1 MKKYHLVAALWIMGC
16 YTSVASA
23 ITGGEIVER
32 VQKKLN
38 DYKSFSA
45 AFEKQFYWAALDR
58 SRSREGYLYMRRPG
72 YFRVELDNGDAMVA
86 DGQTVW
92 SYVVRNRQVV
102 VSSYDGEL
110 RTPWQIFVDYSDNY
124 IPLAVEETKLSGR
137 SSYMLI
143 LGPANQSEVRSRK
156 QMKVWVDK
164 KKWWLIQIE
173 TVEDNGDITTYT
185 LKNHKENKKIKD
197 DVFAFEVPEGID
209 VIDRRVPVLGD
220 E

>member
-1 MKKYHLVAALWIMGC
+1 MKKSHLIAALWIMGC

-58 SRSREGYLYMRRPG
+58 SRSREGHLYMRRPG

-92 SYVVRNRQVV
+92 SYVERNRQVV

-137 SSYMLI
+137 SSYVLI

-197 DVFAFEVPEGID
+197 DVFAFEVLEGID
-209 VIDRRVPVLGD
+209 VIDRRVPVFDD

>member
-1 MKKYHLVAALWIMGC
+1 MKKSHLVAGLWIICC

-38 DYKSFSA
+38 EYKSFSA
-45 AFEKQFYWAALDR
+45 AFEKQFYWAALDKN
-58 SRSREGYLYMRRPG
+58 RSREGYLYMRRPG
-72 YFRVELDNGDAMVA
+72 HFRVELDNGDAMVA

-92 SYVVRNRQVV
+92 SYVKRNRQVV
-102 VSSYDGEL
+102 VSSYSEEL

-124 IPLAVEETKLSGR
+124 IPLAVKEIKLSGR

-143 LGPANQSEVRSRK
+143 LGSADQSEVRSRK

-164 KKWWLIQIE
+164 KKLWLMQIE
-173 TVEDNGDITTYT
+173 TVEDNGDITTYK
-185 LKNHKENKKIKD
+185 LKKHKENKKIKD
-197 DVFAFEVPEGID
+197 DVFAFEVPKGVD

>member
-1 MKKYHLVAALWIMGC
+1 MKKSHLVAALWIMGC

-58 SRSREGYLYMRRPG
+58 SRSREGHLYMRRPG

-92 SYVVRNRQVV
+92 SYVKRNRQVV

-137 SSYMLI
+137 SSYVLI

-197 DVFAFEVPEGID
+197 DLFAFEVPKGID

>member
-1 MKKYHLVAALWIMGC
+1 MKKYHLIAALWIMGC

-58 SRSREGYLYMRRPG
+58 SRSREGHLYMRRPG

-92 SYVVRNRQVV
+92 SYVERNRQVV

-197 DVFAFEVPEGID
+197 DVFAFEVLEGID
-209 VIDRRVPVLGD
+209 VIDRRVPVFDD

>member
-1 MKKYHLVAALWIMGC
+1 MKKSHLVAALWIMGF
-16 YTSVASA
+16 YASVASA

-58 SRSREGYLYMRRPG
+58 SRSREGHLYMRRPG
-72 YFRVELDNGDAMVA
+72 HFRVELDNGDAMVA
-86 DGQTVW
+86 DGQAVW
-92 SYVVRNRQVV
+92 SYVERNRQVV
-102 VSSYDGEL
+102 VSHYDGDL

-164 KKWWLIQIE
+164 KKWWLMQIE
-173 TVEDNGDITTYT
+173 TVEDNGDITTYK

>member
-1 MKKYHLVAALWIMGC
+1 MKKSHLVAALWIMCC
-16 YTSVASA
+16 YISVARA
-23 ITGGEIVER
+23 MTGGEIVEK

-38 DYKSFSA
+38 EYKSFSA

-58 SRSREGYLYMRRPG
+58 SRSREGYLYMRHPG
-72 YFRVELDNGDAMVA
+72 HFRVELDNGDAMVA
-86 DGQTVW
+86 DGQNVW
-92 SYVVRNRQVV
+92 SYVKRNRQVV

-110 RTPWQIFVDYSDNY
+110 RTPWQIFADYSDNY
-124 IPLAVEETKLSGR
+124 IPLAVEEIKLSGR

-143 LGPANQSEVRSRK
+143 LGSANQSEVRSRR

-164 KKWWLIQIE
+164 KKWWLMQIE
-173 TVEDNGDITTYT
+173 TVEDNGDITTYK

-197 DVFAFEVPEGID
+197 DVFAFEVPKGVD

>member
-1 MKKYHLVAALWIMGC
+1 MKKYHLIAALWIMGC

-58 SRSREGYLYMRRPG
+58 SRSREGHLYMRRPG

-92 SYVVRNRQVV
+92 SYVERNRQVV

-137 SSYMLI
+137 SSYVLI

-197 DVFAFEVPEGID
+197 DVFAFEVLEGID
-209 VIDRRVPVLGD
+209 VIDRRVPVFDD

>member
-1 MKKYHLVAALWIMGC
+1 MKKSHLIAALWIMCC

-38 DYKSFSA
+38 EYKSFSA
-45 AFEKQFYWAALDR
+45 AFEKQFYWAALNR
-58 SRSREGYLYMRRPG
+58 SRSREGHLYMRRPG
-72 YFRVELDNGDAMVA
+72 HFRVELDNGDAMVA

-92 SYVVRNRQVV
+92 SYVERNRQVV
-102 VSSYDGEL
+102 VSSYAGEL

-124 IPLAVEETKLSGR
+124 IPLAVEETKLNGR
-137 SSYMLI
+137 SSYMLV

-164 KKWWLIQIE
+164 KKWWLMQIE
-173 TVEDNGDITTYT
+173 TLEDNGDITTYT

>member
-1 MKKYHLVAALWIMGC
+1 MKKSHLLAALWIMGC
-16 YTSVASA
+16 YASVASA

-38 DYKSFSA
+38 EYKSFSA

-58 SRSREGYLYMRRPG
+58 SRSREGHLYMRRPG
-72 YFRVELDNGDAMVA
+72 HFRVELDNGDAMVA

-92 SYVVRNRQVV
+92 SYVERNRQVV
-102 VSSYDGEL
+102 VSSYAGEL

-137 SSYMLI
+137 SSYMLV

-164 KKWWLIQIE
+164 KKWWLMQIE
-173 TVEDNGDITTYT
+173 TLEDNGDITTYT

>member
-1 MKKYHLVAALWIMGC
+1 MKKSHLVAALWIMGC

-58 SRSREGYLYMRRPG
+58 SRSREGHLYMRRPG

-92 SYVVRNRQVV
+92 SYVERNRQVV

-197 DVFAFEVPEGID
+197 DVFAFEVLEGID
-209 VIDRRVPVLGD
+209 VIDRRVPVFDD

>member
-1 MKKYHLVAALWIMGC
+1 MKKSHLVAVLWIMG
-16 YTSVASA
+16 YYASVASA

-38 DYKSFSA
+38 EYKSFSA

-58 SRSREGYLYMRRPG
+58 SRSREGHLYMRRPG
-72 YFRVELDNGDAMVA
+72 YFRAELDNGDAMVA

-92 SYVVRNRQVV
+92 SYVERNRQVV

-124 IPLAVEETKLSGR
+124 IPLAVEETTLSGR

-164 KKWWLIQIE
+164 KKWWLMQIE

-185 LKNHKENKKIKD
+185 LEHHKENEKIKD
-197 DVFAFEVPEGID
+197 DVFVFEVLEGID

>member
-1 MKKYHLVAALWIMGC
+1 MKKSHLVAALWIMGC

-58 SRSREGYLYMRRPG
+58 SRSREGHLYMRRPG

-92 SYVVRNRQVV
+92 SYVERNRQVV

-209 VIDRRVPVLGD
+209 VIDRRVPVFDD